1 METLYHADLFIPDWF
16 TMPTERAM
24 LSYTRHA
31 LYATNNDRYGAIPV
45 FESIPL
51 CQFTLIELGV
61 KNGKPNQFGITAKRE
76 VSKIVVRGKF
86 DEDRD
91 VVFVLIPEG
100 EGRYTVKTVWMNMRT
115 DTHNTLNKNRYA
127 VA

>member
-1 METLYHADLFIPDWF
+1 METLYHADIFVPDWF
-16 TMPTERAM
+16 KMPTERAA
-24 LSYTRHA
+24 LTYSKHA

-51 CQFTLIELGV
+51 SQFTLIELGV
-61 KNGKPNQFGITAKRE
+61 RQGKPNQFGISAKRE
-76 VSKIVVRGKF
+76 VSKIVVRGAF

-91 VVFVLIPEG
+91 VIFVLIPRG
-100 EGRYTVKTVWMNMRT
+100 GDYFVKTVWFNLRT
-115 DTHNTLNKNRYA
+115 DQHTSLNRKRYA